1 MIGFPQP
8 SDTHASVVAELQQI
22 DRRLKAESP
31 ADTVACAFG
40 VGSDVHVWYDESHGR
55 FFDLASLTKPLFTAP
70 VVLEVLSARGGV
82 DLSVDALVGWLDG
95 IGSMTTPRRLLTH
108 ASGLPGEL
116 PSDGDTAAVRA
127 WFVEQLGEFSADA
140 PHVLYSDANYWLL
153 GDLVSEVAG
162 QPLHA
167 LFAKAPTATADGF
180 CFGKVPSDRAVP
192 AGPVVYAVQLA
203 HDPAARRLG
212 ASGHAGAFGT
222 LAGMVGAVMAWL
234 DHTWLEEPVATAA
247 VTCQTHATPG
257 GHRSLAWTLAGDPH
271 HVVAHDWP
279 PTTLCH
285 TGFTGVSVAL
295 DPVSRWWA
303 VHLTNALPVDRDAT
317 PVLKARRRFYA
328 AAATQLLASASRS
341 TGE

>member
-1 MIGFPQP
+1 MIDFPQL
-8 SDTHASVVAELQQI
+8 SGAQASVVADLQQI

-40 VGSDVHVWYDESHGR
+40 VGTDVHVWYDESHGR

-70 VVLEVLSARGGV
+70 VVLEVLSARGSV
-82 DLSVDALVGWLDG
+82 DSPVDALVGWLGG
-95 IGSMTTPRRLLTH
+95 IGPMTTLRRLLTH

-116 PSDGDTAAVRA
+116 PPDGDTAAVRA
-127 WFVEQLGEFSADA
+127 WFVQQFGERSADT

-153 GDLVSEVAG
+153 GDLVSDVAG

-167 LFAKAPTATADGF
+167 LFAKAPTATVDGF
-180 CFGKVPSDRAVP
+180 CFGQVPSGRAVP
-192 AGPVVYAVQLA
+192 TGPVIDAVQLV

-222 LAGMVGAVMAWL
+222 LAGTVAAVLAWL
-234 DHTWLEEPVATAA
+234 DHTWLEGSVATAA
-247 VTCQTHATPG
+247 VTCQTHTIPG

-285 TGFTGVSVAL
+285 TGFTGVSVAF

-303 VHLTNALPVDRDAT
+303 VHLTNALPVERDAT
-317 PVLKARRRFYA
+317 PVLKARRCFYA
-328 AAATQLLASASRS
+328 VAATQLRAFASRS